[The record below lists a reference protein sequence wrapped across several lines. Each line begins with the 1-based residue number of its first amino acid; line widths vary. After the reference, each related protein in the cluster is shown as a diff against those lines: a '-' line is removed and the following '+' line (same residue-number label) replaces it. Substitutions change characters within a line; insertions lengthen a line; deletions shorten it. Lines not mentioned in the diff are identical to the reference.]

1 MSLHADVF
9 FVRKGD
15 EMIKHVYMTSMHRC
29 DQGTSAVI
37 SIADCVLKQFCKDE
51 PNVKKLFAKSDNA
64 GCYHGNYSA
73 ESMYHL
79 CQKRNIQLLRYD
91 FNEPCC
97 GKDQCD
103 RESAA
108 AKSILRSFID
118 AGNDVMNAEDVYE
131 GLHYGFGMKNTKV
144 AVAKIEK
151 VTLSGQKI
159 KQKREDRQLC
169 NLLFCLEYG
178 CSESFTSQEQLDR
191 HTLSGTHSYVN
202 EKCNADKVKTSFVER
217 MKSTVHSHS
226 YSSLSVQTAENGSN
240 EIYDRFFKEQGW
252 ALLVRHHFR
261 YTAQQKKLLYK
272 HLEMERWD
280 GEKKGKKLSPD
291 EVHLLLRKE
300 LSTKD
305 YVTAQQIRSLFSN
318 WCKMLRQGTLRPP
331 CDADTFVIAEQY
343 HLELNEL
350 ACEATNK
357 WIKDDWL
364 VLVYENN

>member
-15 EMIKHVYMTSMHRC
+15 EMIKHVYMTSMYRS

-37 SIADCVLKQFCKDE
+37 SIADCVLEQFCKDE

-97 GKDQCD
+97 SKDQCD

-108 AKSILRSFID
+108 AKAILRSFID

-131 GLHYGFGMKNTKV
+131 GLHYGFGMKNTKI

-159 KQKREDRQLC
+159 PNITDYHSIEFRDEHMVMWKYYNIGNGIVQTNNHLTVEPKADMVLPYDKTDKNIQKRVSSKIKQKHEDRQLC

-226 YSSLSVQTAENGSN
+226 HSSLSVQTAENGSN
-240 EIYDRFFKEQGW
+240 KIYDRFFKEQGW
-252 ALLVRHHFR
+252 ALPVRHHFR

-272 HLEMERWD
+272 HFID
-280 GEKKGKKLSPD
+280 GEMK
-291 EVHLLLRKE
+291 
-300 LSTKD
+300 STCYCAKSFLQK
-305 YVTAQQIRSLFSN
+305 T
-318 WCKMLRQGTLRPP
+318 M
-331 CDADTFVIAEQY
+331 
-343 HLELNEL
+343 
-350 ACEATNK
+350 
-357 WIKDDWL
+357 
-364 VLVYENN
+364 